1 MKDSGMTIKGVALEF
16 LLLTTEIIMK
26 DNSMKECLMEWELC
40 IIKKILLRRM
50 GSTLMIRSLMN
61 SCYIK
66 WLAVE
71 DIEMY
76 EFGLNRKQLEE
87 WNNTKQRN

>member
-1 MKDSGMTIKGVALEF
+1 MVILMKDSGMTIKGVALEF

-66 WLAVE
+66 
-71 DIEMY
+71 
-76 EFGLNRKQLEE
+76 
-87 WNNTKQRN
+87 